1 MLYVVVYEGDYNIVV
16 VVSVYIDNFLK
27 EMELLLILDDVLFFL
42 VKIVSGMFVDLN
54 KKGYD
59 SIKQL
64 CEEYVK
70 RIVILIDLYK
80 CFESDDVEMVVE
92 FVLYYGRDVNIM
104 VNGNRIF
111 LLWVSL

>member
-59 SIKQL
+59 NIK
-64 CEEYVK
+64 
-70 RIVILIDLYK
+70 
-80 CFESDDVEMVVE
+80 
-92 FVLYYGRDVNIM
+92 
-104 VNGNRIF
+104 
-111 LLWVSL
+111 